1 MAGGAT
7 CFGRLMPKRRFPEGT
22 PVSVEL
28 VGPHPLL
35 VAMSDAMG
43 LVQAIDQSVQWNPV
57 ERLLPSPKTTRF
69 SNHFSSL
76 N

>member
-22 PVSVEL
+22 LASVEL
-28 VGPHPLL
+28 VGPR
-35 VAMSDAMG
+35 SDAMG
-43 LVQAIDQSVQWNPV
+43 LVQAIDRSGQWNAA

-69 SNHFSSL
+69 SKPFSSV